1 MTRTFK
7 ALLRMLILGAVGGI
21 IGGSLAANR
30 RQIAHTLFQ
39 IPPAMLAAIALIC
52 LFSIYWD
59 AAAKNTAPAQSSE
72 SPWSRRFHLIV
83 LNLSVLLLILPIPGL
98 TRRFLPT
105 RPILEALG
113 LAIEIAGIAFA
124 IWARRHLGANWSGEV
139 RIATGHQLVRTGP
152 YQYLRHPIYTG
163 VLAMY
168 LGAMLVSGQ
177 LHALI
182 AMAVIALAYLR
193 KLRLEE
199 KILSQNFGPAFDDYR
214 RHSWA
219 LLPPLL

>member
-30 RQIAHTLFQ
+30 RQIPHTPFQ

-59 AAAKNTAPAQSSE
+59 AAAKNTAPTQSSE
-72 SPWSRRFHLIV
+72 SPWSRRLHLIV

-113 LAIEIAGIAFA
+113 LVVEIAGILFA

-168 LGAMLVSGQ
+168 GGTMIVSGQ
-177 LHALI
+177 IHALI

-193 KLRLEE
+193 KLCLEE
-199 KILSQNFGPAFDDYR
+199 KILSKIFGPAFDDYR

>member
-1 MTRTFK
+1 
-7 ALLRMLILGAVGGI
+7 
-21 IGGSLAANR
+21 
-30 RQIAHTLFQ
+30 
-39 IPPAMLAAIALIC
+39 MLAAIALIC